1 MSRFS
6 FSAPLGSERKH
17 ACLVGRGPSPQTE
30 LPYGPSSLA
39 FRICR
44 LSMIWPR
51 DLASK
56 RIFPAEGIVKS
67 ENQALPFAFNT
78 QPLRAGRIKS
88 AATPRNLS
96 QWKPQDACSATD
108 RRGGPI

>member
-17 ACLVGRGPSPQTE
+17 TCLIGRGPSPQTE

-44 LSMIWPR
+44 FVD
-51 DLASK
+51 DLAPRPCK
-56 RIFPAEGIVKS
+56 QAHFPRGGELSIGKS
-67 ENQALPFAFNT
+67 GLALRL
-78 QPLRAGRIKS
+78 QPPSLQAGRIKS